1 MCAELSRIFQN
12 QLRMKV
18 HVGQFRDLG
27 IGVPLHFRENNL
39 NICLVMKYYDRQSQ
53 TILTV
58 LPSRVTELEAKLMHQ
73 LPTEVCKELTGLRR
87 LMVTCDVNRASM
99 KNFKTLMA
107 GNREHIE
114 ELHLRDYD
122 SLMMKYVD
130 LEKWNFPAL
139 KTLVVENHFASRP
152 ANEEQAEVEWS
163 TLVKLVNKCKNL
175 KRLVIF
181 GLLIGKE
188 KIEQEIKI
196 ELLRINIGRST
207 RVTNVI
213 NLLKDRAND
222 LQELHIRML
231 WSQNIFAHDWY
242 LPKVKY
248 LWLDV
253 WALWAEFTLEDV
265 HMHFNNR
272 VIVET
277 YYTGYNQENYA

>member
-1 MCAELSRIFQN
+1 MCAQLSRIFQN

-18 HVGQFRDLG
+18 HVGQFRD

-39 NICLVMKYYDRQSQ
+39 NICLEMKHYDPQSQ

-58 LPSRVTELEAKLMHQ
+58 LPSRVTELEAKLIQQ
-73 LPTEVCKELTGLRR
+73 LPTEVCIELTGLRR
-87 LMVTCDVNRASM
+87 LMVTCDVNKASM
-99 KNFKTLMA
+99 ENFQTLMA

-114 ELHLRDYD
+114 ELHLKDYD
-122 SLMMKYVD
+122 SLMLKYVD
-130 LEKWNFPAL
+130 LEKCNFPAL
-139 KTLVVENHFASRP
+139 KSLVVENHFASRP
-152 ANEEQAEVEWS
+152 ANKEEAEVEWS

-181 GLLIGKE
+181 GLLIGE
-188 KIEQEIKI
+188 AKIEQEIKI

-207 RVTNVI
+207 RVTNVV
-213 NLLKDRAND
+213 NLLRDRAND

-242 LPKVKY
+242 LPKVNY

-253 WALWAEFTLEDV
+253 WALWAEFEEADV
-265 HMHFNNR
+265 YMHFNND
-272 VIVET
+272 VFVET
-277 YYTGYNQENYA
+277 FYTGYNQENYA